1 MNKSHETETFL
12 EEGFKFYIFRRR
24 LTYTP
29 VFKNI
34 APSEI
39 HISFVFCVY
48 KKKRKVEDRTSDV
61 QKMKSRNLI

>member
-1 MNKSHETETFL
+1 M
-12 EEGFKFYIFRRR
+12 YR
-24 LTYTP
+24 LIYTP
-29 VFKNI
+29 VFKSI

-61 QKMKSRNLI
+61 QKMKSQNLI